1 MLWYRLI
8 RGKLES
14 QNFAGSPFAP
24 HIWHARYTD
33 QSDILVLTRY
43 SRFVKMHEKTAVT
56 GLLFTIFFLG
66 LIRKAATTDQCN
78 GPRQI
83 PIQGKMLKGHI
94 YETRW
99 VRSGYAECLFIC
111 REEKVCQSF
120 NFVLKENKCE
130 FNNRTKEACSPED
143 FVSDPHRLYVKLD
156 VSRGKE
162 LWNCFKRYTSAC

>member
-14 QNFAGSPFAP
+14 QNFAGSPFVP

-43 SRFVKMHEKTAVT
+43 SRFAKMHEKTAVT

-83 PIQGKMLKGHI
+83 PIQGNMLKGHI

-120 NFVLKENKCE
+120 NFVVKESKCE

-143 FVSDPHRLYVKLD
+143 FVFDLHRLYVKLD

-162 LWNCFKRYTSAC
+162 LWNCLKRYTSAF